1 MTKISTRQLLFFL
14 ACVAPVGK
22 IILMP
27 SRLVY
32 YANNDLLWSTAI
44 EYALHTGAVF
54 LVLLLSK
61 RNRTIYELL
70 VNTFGKITAKIIMT
84 VLAAFLFYAS
94 LLPLMEQKLF
104 VQSVFYDTLPS
115 TLAFAPFFL
124 FSAYLCYKPLSS
136 FGRVWDIVAPFAIVG
151 YLGVVVLSAGQADF
165 GALLP
170 VGSSGTMGILK
181 GAAYSSSW
189 FFDTALLLLLI
200 GKFEYKKGLAWKGA
214 LSYFLG
220 GLAVLFFLAVF
231 YGVFSDIALRQLFA
245 FSKISKYFSGVDILG
260 RIDYLFIFALALV
273 MAFYCAMP
281 LQACSE
287 CLKDA
292 YGGGKT
298 LAACAA
304 VGLNGTAFALSVLLN
319 FSFQTT
325 ANVTTETLFWIFPLF
340 CLCLPAAALGLR
352 RNREKEK

>member
-1 MTKISTRQLLFFL
+1 MKKISARQLLFFL

-22 IILMP
+22 IVLMP
-27 SRLVY
+27 SGLVY
-32 YANNDLLWSTAI
+32 YAGNDLIWSAAI
-44 EYALHTGAVF
+44 NYLLQTGVVF

-61 RNRTIYELL
+61 RNATLYELL
-70 VNTFGKITAKIIMT
+70 TDTFGKIAAKIIMT
-84 VLAAFLFYAS
+84 VFAAFLFYTA
-94 LLPLMEQKLF
+94 LLPLLEQKLF

-124 FSAYLCYKPLSS
+124 FSAYLCFKPLAS
-136 FGRVWDIVAPFAIVG
+136 FGRVWDIIAPFAAVG
-151 YLGVVVLSAGQADF
+151 YLGIIVLSVGQADF

-170 VGSSGTMGILK
+170 VGSSGAGGIFR

-189 FFDTALLLLLI
+189 FFDTALVLLLV
-200 GKFEYKKGLAWKGA
+200 GKFEYQKGLAWKGA
-214 LSYFLG
+214 LFYLCG
-220 GLAVLFFLAVF
+220 GIAVLFFLAVF

-245 FSKISKYFSGVDILG
+245 FSKISKYFSGVTVLG

-281 LQACSE
+281 LQACAE

-298 LAACAA
+298 LSACAA
-304 VGLNGTAFALSVLLN
+304 IGLNGAMLGLAVLLN
-319 FSFQTT
+319 FSFLSTLKLS
-325 ANVTTETLFWIFPLF
+325 TENLFWIFPLF
-340 CLCLPAAALGLR
+340 CLLLPAAAAALR
-352 RNREKEK
+352 RKHEKTK